1 MKTVSDNKMHEQQ
14 GSLSGHTHMSF
25 LHVIINGTAVFT
37 ILCCFMI
44 RVRNVFLKNGQH
56 TDLLKTSE
64 TSFLIMKR
72 VRNVFPNYDY
82 RGQNVFL
89 IRGRNVFPKYE
100 EGAKRLS

>member
-1 MKTVSDNKMHEQQ
+1 MQEKQ

-25 LHVIINGTAVFT
+25 LIINKTAIFT
-37 ILCCFMI
+37 IVRCFMS
-44 RVRNVFLKNGQH
+44 RVRNVFLKNEYYA
-56 TDLLKTSE
+56 DLWIASE

-72 VRNVFPNYDY
+72 VRDVFPNYDY
-82 RGQNVFL
+82 RGRNVFL